1 MSCTEKV
8 YIENAND
15 LKDRITRIE
24 AVITALETQLLT
36 GAANGDIVSYS
47 LDDGQTKITSQYR
60 GVASMMAGLKALDA
74 LRQRLINQ
82 LNGRVKAIRPW
93 QGLRY

>member
-1 MSCTEKV
+1 VSCTEKV

-24 AVITALETQLLT
+24 AIITALETQLTT
-36 GAANGDIVSYS
+36 GAANSDIVSYS

-60 GVASMMAGLKALDA
+60 GVASMMAGLKALDT

-93 QGLRY
+93 QGLRS

>member
-8 YIENAND
+8 YIESATD
-15 LKDRITRIE
+15 LQTRITRIE

-36 GAANGDIVSYS
+36 GAGDGDVISYT
-47 LDDGQTKITSQYR
+47 LDTGQTKISSQYR
-60 GVASMMAGLKALDA
+60 GVDSIMNGLKALDT

-82 LNGRVKAIRPW
+82 LNGRQKALRPW

>member
-24 AVITALETQLLT
+24 AIITALETQLAS
-36 GAANGDIVSYS
+36 GAANSDVVSYS

-60 GVASMMAGLKALDA
+60 GVSSMLDGLRALDQ